1 MYRLLKESIFKF
13 IFVVFFLLIINYFIK
28 SLNLNILKIIVLA
41 ITVSCIDSLL
51 RYIRNSQDKK

>member
-51 RYIRNSQDKK
+51 RYIRNSEDKK